1 MPRIVGVDLRRDLEG
16 NPPPGLSP
24 VRARL
29 RRDALALIFAED
41 LVEASYCYEVLPLDP
56 QLPPLQGEGRGGDG
70 VTGMSD
76 GTRHLP
82 THPPPSLPLEG
93 GGEEAYRAHQAAPIL
108 QAGGVAFDAPA
119 LLPASGEL
127 TALGFAACTLG
138 PRLQA
143 RCTSL
148 FGEKRAALAV
158 ALDELGTEMLFAL
171 ARRLQDRVLSECYR
185 KRLSLGAELNAGD
198 PGLALDT
205 LAAIVR
211 LSCAADIGIGLH
223 GGKLMTPLKSTAMIF
238 AIGRDLPA
246 VALSRCGGCPSRE
259 RCTFGRRPAAAAP
272 LLPAYA

>member
-1 MPRIVGVDLRRDLEG
+1 MPSIVGVDLRRDLEN

-29 RRDALALIFAED
+29 RRDSLDLILAED
-41 LVEASYCYEVLPLDP
+41 LVEASYCYEVLPLDA
-56 QLPPLQGEGRGGDG
+56 PP
-70 VTGMSD
+70 
-76 GTRHLP
+76 
-82 THPPPSLPLEG
+82 
-93 GGEEAYRAHQAAPIL
+93 AAIL
-108 QAGGVAFDAPA
+108 QAGGTAFDAPA

-138 PRLQA
+138 PHLQA
-143 RCTSL
+143 RCTAL

-185 KRLSLGAELNAGD
+185 KRLGLGAELNAGD

-211 LSCAADIGIGLH
+211 LSGAADIGIGLH

>member
-1 MPRIVGVDLRRDLEG
+1 VPRIIGVDLRRDLES

-29 RRDALALIFAED
+29 RRDSLDLILAED
-41 LVEASYCYEVLPLDP
+41 LVEASYCYEVLPLDA
-56 QLPPLQGEGRGGDG
+56 PPG
-70 VTGMSD
+70 
-76 GTRHLP
+76 
-82 THPPPSLPLEG
+82 
-93 GGEEAYRAHQAAPIL
+93 AIL
-108 QAGGVAFDAPA
+108 HAGGTAFDAPA
-119 LLPASGEL
+119 LLPAAGEL

-143 RCTSL
+143 RCTTL

-158 ALDELGTEMLFAL
+158 ALDELGSEMLFAL

-185 KRLSLGAELNAGD
+185 KRLCLGAELNAGD

-211 LSCAADIGIGLH
+211 LSGAADIGIGLH

-259 RCTFGRRPAAAAP
+259 RCTFGRRPAAEAP
-272 LLPAYA
+272 LVPAYA

>member
-1 MPRIVGVDLRRDLEG
+1 MPRIVGVDLRRDLEN

-29 RRDALALIFAED
+29 RRDALALMLDED
-41 LVEASYCYEVLPLDP
+41 LVEASYCYEVLPLDA
-56 QLPPLQGEGRGGDG
+56 PP
-70 VTGMSD
+70 
-76 GTRHLP
+76 
-82 THPPPSLPLEG
+82 
-93 GGEEAYRAHQAAPIL
+93 AATL
-108 QAGGVAFDAPA
+108 HAGGAAFDAPA

-138 PRLQA
+138 PRLQS
-143 RCTSL
+143 RCTTL
-148 FGEKRAALAV
+148 FGEKRASLAV

-211 LSCAADIGIGLH
+211 LSGAADIGIGLH

-259 RCTFGRRPAAAAP
+259 RCTFGRRPAAIP
-272 LLPAYA
+272 TPAYA

>member
-1 MPRIVGVDLRRDLEG
+1 MPRIIGVDLRRDLEN
-16 NPPPGLSP
+16 NPTPGLSP

-29 RRDALALIFAED
+29 RREALALILTED
-41 LVEASYCYEVLPLDP
+41 LVEAAYSYEVLPLDA
-56 QLPPLQGEGRGGDG
+56 PP
-70 VTGMSD
+70 
-76 GTRHLP
+76 
-82 THPPPSLPLEG
+82 
-93 GGEEAYRAHQAAPIL
+93 AAIL
-108 QAGGVAFDAPA
+108 HAGGTAFDAPG

-138 PRLQA
+138 PRLPA
-143 RCTSL
+143 RCTTL
-148 FGEKRAALAV
+148 FGEKRASLAI

-185 KRLSLGAELNAGD
+185 KRLCLGAELNAGD
-198 PGLALDT
+198 PGLALET
-205 LAAIVR
+205 LGAIVR
-211 LSCAADIGIGLH
+211 LSGAATIGIGLH